1 MSSAPEPRP
10 TRRPSLGRSAALGLC
25 GGLLLGGLGL
35 LAAGLRSLFGA
46 VDCAGLSGPE
56 CELLQTATREVGRMQ
71 TLSGGALTAL
81 GAALFVLLRPKAPAP
96 PEDPGAPSAS
106 P

>member
-1 MSSAPEPRP
+1 MSESRA
-10 TRRPSLGRSAALGLC
+10 SSIGRSAALGLC

-35 LAAGLRSLFGA
+35 LVAGLRSLFGG

-56 CELLQTATREVGRMQ
+56 CELLQQATREVGRVQ

-81 GAALFVLLRPKAPAP
+81 GASLLALLRPRPPTP
-96 PEDPGAPSAS
+96 PEDPGAPG
-106 P
+106 